1 VRCNK
6 RNTLKLGDN
15 NVISDISGFKH
26 KASEMRK
33 LSGTQ
38 KGLLVHRSEW
48 NPAHPQLKIRAR
60 KDNQSVRDVRD
71 RPSDKFEDPPTA
83 DEL

>member
-1 VRCNK
+1 MRRRG
-6 RNTLKLGDN
+6 RNTLKLGDHN
-15 NVISDISGFKH
+15 AISDISGFKH

-38 KGLLVHRSEW
+38 KGLLVHKSEW
-48 NPAHPQLKIRAR
+48 NPAHPQLKIRA
-60 KDNQSVRDVRD
+60 KEDKQNVSNVRD
-71 RPSDKFEDPPTA
+71 RTTDKFEDPPTA